1 MPRTLCVIPARM
13 ASGRFPG
20 KPLKP
25 LLGLALVLHV
35 YERCKLASGLDRI
48 VIATCD
54 EDIRAAC
61 EAHGAEAVMTADT
74 HPGCVDRTEE
84 AVQKFAPEFNDDDF
98 ILMVQ
103 GDEVLVSPDML
114 EDVIDVYAK
123 TKAEVVNIASRLYR
137 TVDHDD
143 PNAVK
148 VIWAPDGRALAFS
161 RAPIPSR
168 ARSAEG
174 AYLMYQQ
181 TGIIGFARGFL
192 RTFGKLPQTPL
203 EKIEKI
209 DMLRT
214 LEHGYSVRIVAT
226 EKETIGVDTPNDLAR
241 AEGVLREDPWT
252 AGYLKDL

>member
-1 MPRTLCVIPARM
+1 MKSVCVIPARM

-35 YERCKLASGLDRI
+35 YERCRLADGIDRI
-48 VIATCD
+48 MIATCD
-54 EDIRAAC
+54 EEIRAAC
-61 EAHGAEAVMTADT
+61 EGHSAEVVMTADT

-84 AVQKFAPEFNDDDF
+84 AISKAAPELADDDLV
-98 ILMVQ
+98 LMVQ
-103 GDEVLVSPDML
+103 GDEVLVSPVML
-114 EDVIDVYAK
+114 DNVLETYGN
-123 TKAEVVNIASRLYR
+123 THAEVVNVASKLYR

-161 RAPIPSR
+161 RSPIPSR
-168 ARSAEG
+168 SRAAEDG
-174 AYLMYQQ
+174 VPMYQQ

-192 RTFGKLPQTPL
+192 RTFGALSQTPL

-226 EKETIGVDTPNDLAR
+226 DQETIGVDTPNDLAR
-241 AEGVLREDPWT
+241 AEGILRDDPWT
-252 AGYLKDL
+252 SRYLAVL